1 MFRDY
6 LKELN
11 EAQQAAVVNT
21 SGPAMVIAG
30 AGSGKTR
37 VLTYRIAYLL
47 QQGVQAHRILA
58 LTFTNKAA
66 GEMKE
71 RINRIVGPE
80 KARYLWMG
88 TFHSIFAKFLR
99 YDGHHLG
106 YKSNFTIYDQDNT
119 RSLIRTIIKELNL
132 NDSVYKPS
140 SVAGRISY
148 AKNNLITARQYSS
161 DPQITESDKASRI
174 PEMAAIYRHYA
185 ARCFKANAMDFDDLL
200 MNINILFHDFPAVL
214 EEYRNRFD
222 YILVDEYQDTNY
234 AQYIIV
240 HKLSENHR
248 NLCVVGDDAQSI
260 YSFRGARI
268 ENILN
273 FKNDYPD
280 YQLFK
285 LEQNYRSTQTIV
297 NAANS
302 VIEKNAGQISKTI
315 FSKNEKGEKIR
326 VIQTT
331 IDSEEGS
338 LTASDIL
345 DTRMR
350 ERLNWSDF
358 AILYR
363 TNAQSRIFE
372 ERLRKRNIPYKIY
385 GGQSFYERKEIRD
398 LIAYLRLV
406 VNPDDEEALRRI
418 INYPRRGIG
427 DTTIMKLMEL
437 ARSLDM
443 SIWSIISSQEL
454 SAKYLAPALR
464 AKVSHFTGLMLPVMA
479 VAETATAYDIAFS
492 MAAASGILNELKQG
506 QVPEEID
513 RLENVQELLNGI
525 KEFTES
531 AVTNGEPADIAT
543 WLQSVSLLTDQDMEK
558 PEDRDKVTLMTIH
571 SAKGLEFKHVYI
583 AGLEENLFPSAMNLF
598 NPRELEEERRL
609 FYVALTRACRRVTL
623 SYALNRYKWGTL
635 ERSSPSRFI
644 GEIESKFLCY
654 PQTGGKPF
662 GQRAFY
668 EPGPAGII
676 PDQPLTFSPT
686 ARMTRLRDLKAPST
700 AERVNGAG
708 SAGNGAAGDTA
719 GRSVTGHGGGRSK
732 GMDGSGGAG
741 RCTGKGDSSTGT
753 GMGSGTGMGG
763 GTGLGGGAISTGTG
777 NGGAGT
783 EMGSGTGI
791 GGGAGMG
798 GSTGMDGSGGA
809 ISTSINLVPEPGD
822 RVVHERFGEGEVIS
836 VEGESPNTTALVN
849 FKSSGTRKL
858 LLRFAKLKRI

>member
-21 SGPAMVIAG
+21 EGPAMVIAG

-37 VLTYRIAYLL
+37 VLTYRIAHLL
-47 QQGVQAHRILA
+47 QQGVPAHRILA

-71 RINRIVGPE
+71 RINKIAGPE
-80 KARYLWMG
+80 TARYLWMG
-88 TFHSIFAKFLR
+88 TFHSVFAKFLR
-99 YDGHHLG
+99 FDGHHLG
-106 YKSNFTIYDQDNT
+106 YKSNFTIYDTDNT

-132 NDSVYKPS
+132 DDSVYKPAAI
-140 SVAGRISY
+140 AGRISH
-148 AKNNLITARQYSS
+148 AKNNLITAQQYGTV
-161 DPQITESDKASRI
+161 PQITESDKASRI
-174 PEMAAIYRHYA
+174 PETANIYRHYA

-200 MNINILFHDFPAVL
+200 LNINILFRDFPAVL

-222 YILVDEYQDTNY
+222 YILVDEYQDTNFS
-234 AQYIIV
+234 QYIIV

-273 FKNDYPD
+273 FEKDYPD
-280 YQLFK
+280 YRLFK
-285 LEQNYRSTQTIV
+285 LEQNYRSTRTIV

-302 VIEKNAGQISKTI
+302 VIEKNAGQIRKTV
-315 FSKNEKGEKIR
+315 FSKNEEGEKIR

-331 IDSEEGS
+331 IDSEEGI

-350 ERLNWSDF
+350 ERLDWKDF

-372 ERLRKRNIPYKIY
+372 EMLRKRNIPYKIY

-406 VNPDDEEALRRI
+406 VNPDDEEALKRV

-427 DTTIMKLMEL
+427 DTTVQKLMEL
-437 ARSLDM
+437 ARALDV
-443 SIWSIISSQEL
+443 SIWSIISSPEL
-454 SAKYLAPALR
+454 SAQYLAPALR
-464 AKVSHFTGLMLPVMA
+464 AKINLFTGLMLPVMA
-479 VAETATAYDIAFS
+479 VAETATAYDIAS
-492 MAAASGILNELKQG
+492 GMASASGILSELKAG

-513 RLENVQELLNGI
+513 RLENLQSLLNGI

-531 AVTNGEPADIAT
+531 AVTNGEPSDIAT

-571 SAKGLEFKHVYI
+571 SAKGLEFKYVYI
-583 AGLEENLFPSAMNLF
+583 VGLEENLFPSAMNLF

-609 FYVALTRACRRVTL
+609 FYVAITRACRRVTL

-644 GEIESKFLCY
+644 GEIESDFLSY
-654 PQTGGKPF
+654 PQTGGRPF
-662 GQRAFY
+662 GQRAVF
-668 EPGPAGII
+668 EPHPGSVT
-676 PDQPLTFSPT
+676 PDQPGSFTPP
-686 ARMTRLRDLKAPST
+686 ARMTRLRDVKGPSGHDAGTGHSGGGTTGQGQGTAPGNGLAT
-700 AERVNGAG
+700 ASGQGLGNGAG
-708 SAGNGAAGDTA
+708 QAVNRSSGETQ
-719 GRSVTGHGGGRSK
+719 GRGVRQVP
-732 GMDGSGGAG
+732 
-741 RCTGKGDSSTGT
+741 GT
-753 GMGSGTGMGG
+753 SWD
-763 GTGLGGGAISTGTG
+763 LEA
-777 NGGAGT
+777 
-783 EMGSGTGI
+783 
-791 GGGAGMG
+791 
-798 GSTGMDGSGGA
+798 
-809 ISTSINLVPEPGD
+809 GD
-822 RVVHERFGEGEVIS
+822 RVTHERFGEGEVIS
-836 VEGESPNTTALVN
+836 VEGESPNTTALIN
-849 FKSSGTRKL
+849 FKTAGTKKL
-858 LLRFAKLKRI
+858 LLRFAKLTRL

>member
-21 SGPAMVIAG
+21 EGPAMVIAG

-47 QQGVQAHRILA
+47 QQGVPAHRILA

-71 RINRIVGPE
+71 RIMNIVGPE
-80 KARYLWMG
+80 KARSLWMG
-88 TFHSIFAKFLR
+88 TFHSIFARFLR
-99 YDGHHLG
+99 YDGHYLG

-119 RSLIRTIIKELNL
+119 RSLIRAIIREMKLD
-132 NDSVYKPS
+132 DSVYKPAS
-140 SVAGRISY
+140 IAARISH
-148 AKNNLITARQYSS
+148 AKNNLITAQQYRSV
-161 DPQITESDKASRI
+161 PQITESDKASRV
-174 PEMAAIYRHYA
+174 PEAATIYRHYA
-185 ARCFKANAMDFDDLL
+185 ARCFKSNAMDFDDLL
-200 MNINILFHDFPAVL
+200 MNINILFRDFPGVL

-222 YILVDEYQDTNY
+222 YVLVDEYQDTNY

-240 HKLSENHR
+240 HKLSEKHR

-273 FKNDYPD
+273 FEKDYPD
-280 YQLFK
+280 YRLFK
-285 LEQNYRSTQTIV
+285 LEQNYRSTKNIV

-302 VIEKNAGQISKTI
+302 VIEKNAGQIRKTI
-315 FSKNEKGEKIR
+315 FSKNDEGEKIR

-331 IDSEEGS
+331 IDSEEGIV
-338 LTASDIL
+338 TASDIL

-350 ERLNWSDF
+350 ERLNWKDF

-372 ERLRKRNIPYKIY
+372 EMLRKRNIPYKIY

-398 LIAYLRLV
+398 LIAYLRLI

-418 INYPRRGIG
+418 INYPKRGIG
-427 DTTIMKLMEL
+427 DTTVQKLMEL
-437 ARSLDM
+437 ARALEV
-443 SIWSIISSQEL
+443 SIWSVISSPEL
-454 SAKYLAPALR
+454 SARHLAPALR
-464 AKVSHFTGLMLPVMA
+464 AKVSQFTGLMLPVIA
-479 VAETATAYDIAFS
+479 VAETATAYDIAS
-492 MAAASGILNELKQG
+492 GMASASGIITELKQG

-513 RLENVQELLNGI
+513 RLENLQELLNGI

-543 WLQSVSLLTDQDMEK
+543 WLQSVALLTDQDLEK

-571 SAKGLEFKHVYI
+571 SAKGLEFKYVYI
-583 AGLEENLFPSAMNLF
+583 VGLEENLFPSAMNIF

-623 SYALNRYKWGTL
+623 SYALNRYKWGSL
-635 ERSSPSRFI
+635 ERGSPSRFI
-644 GEIESKFLCY
+644 GEIESEFLSY

-662 GQRAFY
+662 RQTAVF
-668 EPGPAGII
+668 EPRPGVAAGEAARSSTPPAK
-676 PDQPLTFSPT
+676 
-686 ARMTRLRDLKAPST
+686 MTRLRDASDTRTPS
-700 AERVNGAG
+700 
-708 SAGNGAAGDTA
+708 AAQGPSQGPDY
-719 GRSVTGHGGGRSK
+719 
-732 GMDGSGGAG
+732 
-741 RCTGKGDSSTGT
+741 
-753 GMGSGTGMGG
+753 
-763 GTGLGGGAISTGTG
+763 GL
-777 NGGAGT
+777 
-783 EMGSGTGI
+783 E
-791 GGGAGMG
+791 
-798 GSTGMDGSGGA
+798 
-809 ISTSINLVPEPGD
+809 EGD
-822 RVVHERFGEGEVIS
+822 RVRHERFGEGVVLS
-836 VEGESPNTTALVN
+836 VEGEPPNTTALID
-849 FKSSGTRKL
+849 FKSTGTKKL
-858 LLRFAKLKRI
+858 LLRFAKLTRI